1 MTKSIV
7 VPNGSEDKITL
18 PGFSESTPEHISSF
32 ILKSLSRVSPAAGGL
47 SANSLLDSTKL
58 VKPRKL
64 NWTYGELTLRRKLDI
79 PVII

>member
-1 MTKSIV
+1 MTKNIV

-18 PGFSESTPEHISSF
+18 PGFSESTPEHTSSF

-47 SANSLLDSTKL
+47 SANSLLEAQLDSTKL

-64 NWTYGELTLRRKLDI
+64 NWTYGELTL
-79 PVII
+79 